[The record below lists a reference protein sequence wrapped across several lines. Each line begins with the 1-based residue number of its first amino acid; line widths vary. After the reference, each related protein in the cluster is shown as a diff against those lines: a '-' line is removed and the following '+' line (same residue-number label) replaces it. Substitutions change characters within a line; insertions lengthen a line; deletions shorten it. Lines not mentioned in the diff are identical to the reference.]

1 MRRGA
6 AVLGCLSALLL
17 GVGCN
22 EYKYVEVPVSFNPAN
37 LDSSQTGYIYQC
49 WITVSGAD
57 STQFRLKDGKCPKK
71 PPGVAPLDV
80 GVFEFATF
88 ADSGSLTFKLEA
100 FMAPG
105 MQQNCKLG
113 EGSTTVPLTGATT
126 ITAMTPLV
134 VSKVGDPA
142 ACSNVTPP
150 TSDAGI

>member
-1 MRRGA
+1 MRRGV

-17 GVGCN
+17 SVGCN
-22 EYKYVEVPVSFNPAN
+22 EFKYIEVPVSFNPAN

-57 STQFRLKDGKCPKK
+57 SAEFRLADGKCPKR
-71 PPGVAPLDV
+71 PAGVAPLDV
-80 GVFEFATF
+80 GTFEYSTF

-100 FMAPG
+100 YMAPG

-113 EGSTTVPLTGATT
+113 EGSTTVLLSGATT
-126 ITAMTPLV
+126 ITATMPLV
-134 VSKVGDPA
+134 VSKVGDPST
-142 ACSNVTPP
+142 CSNVTPP